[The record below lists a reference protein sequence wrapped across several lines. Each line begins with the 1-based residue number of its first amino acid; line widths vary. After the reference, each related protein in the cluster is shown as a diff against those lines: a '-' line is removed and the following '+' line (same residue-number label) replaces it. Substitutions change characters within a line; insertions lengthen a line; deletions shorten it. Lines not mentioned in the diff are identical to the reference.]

1 MFLERTP
8 VNCLLLL
15 LLYAKFFIVPEKTH
29 NINKALEVL
38 IDIFGNPEQALAVT
52 IGDMKKPEKE
62 HGKCP
67 PETEV
72 LLQGLLDL
80 APVINTAKLLK
91 KMNRNLKNRGAE
103 LIPISE
109 GIQLNG
115 IWVKEAI
122 SQLKELDKSN
132 AGLQK
137 CSIPTQVGKSPTGNA
152 NVIHEIRYN
161 NVVPKA
167 IYSL

>member
-1 MFLERTP
+1 MSKP
-8 VNCLLLL
+8 N
-15 LLYAKFFIVPEKTH
+15 KVPEKE
-29 NINKALEVL
+29 L
-38 IDIFGNPEQALAVT
+38 
-52 IGDMKKPEKE
+52 
-62 HGKCP
+62 GKCP

-72 LLQGLLDL
+72 FLQCLLDL

-91 KMNRNLKNRGAE
+91 KMNRNLKIRGDE

-109 GIQLNG
+109 GVQLNG

-122 SQLKELDKSN
+122 SQIKEPDKSN

-137 CSIPTQVGKSPTGNA
+137 CSVPTQVGKSPTGNA
-152 NVIHEIRYN
+152 NLIHEIRYN

-167 IYSL
+167 IYSLEYWLTIHSINLETQDTSIHKQHLLA